1 MNDKD
6 KLLQNIEK
14 RLKTTMIGSLAKF
27 EENFAY
33 LWENDTI
40 NREEY
45 EDLWEETRNEI
56 LNNGNH
62 QIRSAMKDLY
72 QYLYGEQNNFN
83 QKYHY
88 KFYFKNPG
96 EER

>member
-56 LNNGNH
+56 LNNGNN
-62 QIRSAMKDLY
+62 QIR
-72 QYLYGEQNNFN
+72 
-83 QKYHY
+83 
-88 KFYFKNPG
+88 
-96 EER
+96 

>member
-1 MNDKD
+1 MNNKD
-6 KLLQNIEK
+6 QLLENIEK
-14 RLKTTMIGSLAKF
+14 RFKTTMIGALAKF

-40 NREEY
+40 NRERY
-45 EDLWEETRNEI
+45 EDLWEET
-56 LNNGNH
+56 NH
-62 QIRSAMKDLY
+62 QTRSALKELH
-72 QYLYGEQNNFN
+72 QYLYGENTNFN

-96 EER
+96 DDK

>member
-1 MNDKD
+1 MNNKD
-6 KLLQNIEK
+6 QLLENIEK
-14 RLKTTMIGSLAKF
+14 RFKTTMIGALAKF

-40 NREEY
+40 NRERY

-62 QIRSAMKDLY
+62 QIRSALKELH
-72 QYLYGEQNNFN
+72 QYLYGENTNFN

-96 EER
+96 DDK